1 MSEGIEN
8 RSVRRARKKETK
20 EIDIWLLRELQRY
33 CYSLP
38 VLEFC
43 FFRGVAPH
51 IPSIHGI
58 LARRVLPIG
67 GDITVTAPRWAN
79 TTRGA
84 RRARGKRA
92 AAKKP

>member
-51 IPSIHGI
+51 IPSVSCPGVEI
-58 LARRVLPIG
+58 LSYSEYPWDTR
-67 GDITVTAPRWAN
+67 APRVADW
-79 TTRGA
+79 R
-84 RRARGKRA
+84 
-92 AAKKP
+92 